1 MYQKKN
7 QRNEHRLNFV
17 RAYFNAFA
25 DDLTHYS
32 SYQIGFAS
40 KAIQNFESSNPS
52 SMPVFEQGVFE
63 MLNGIKAN
71 EKKVFDVK
79 KQFEKT
85 IEEPLNKALTKHA
98 EFYSLIDKCAK
109 GFEQFSELN
118 EKATKEYESFVGAFN
133 SSMTEGKSKKS
144 DKDVFNESHK
154 YSASARHMVLLLMQI
169 NDDLTKMRPLAIA
182 KEMEYVKVFA
192 QSFKNLAFFTQE
204 NFGNFMGATL
214 AKSKFIFDVVIEIN
228 EINEK
233 FSVEQEYQAGSIL
246 LTDDLES
253 LNASREMINQDM
265 RVKLIH

>member
-32 SYQIGFAS
+32 SHQISFAG

-71 EKKVFDVK
+71 EKKVMEVK
-79 KQFEKT
+79 KHFEKT
-85 IEEPLNKALTKHA
+85 IEEPLSKALTKHA
-98 EFYSLIDKCAK
+98 EFYALIDKCSK
-109 GFEQFSELN
+109 GFEQFSDLGD
-118 EKATKEYESFVGAFN
+118 KAVKEYEGFVNTFN
-133 SSMTEGKSKKS
+133 SSMIEGKSKKS
-144 DKDVFNESHK
+144 DKDSFNEAHR
-154 YSASARHMVLLLMQI
+154 YSSSIRHMILLLIQL

-182 KEMEYVKVFA
+182 KELEYVKAFA

-204 NFGNFMGATL
+204 NFGNFMGSTL
-214 AKSKFIFDVVIEIN
+214 VKSKFIFDVVYMAYQ
-228 EINEK
+228 INEK
-233 FSVEQEYQAGSIL
+233 FSVDQEYQAGNIL
-246 LTDDLES
+246 LADDLEA

-265 RVKLIH
+265 KVASSQ